1 MSYIQTDMTQRE
13 VELNTLVTRYR
24 AALESIAINTCCEQ
38 CQEAARVAQ
47 DVLYFNQH

>member
-24 AALESIAINTCCEQ
+24 TALESIARNTCCEQ
-38 CQEAARVAQ
+38 CQEAALVAQ
-47 DVLYFNQH
+47 NALDIP